1 MSSAAAAALAIS
13 LMASIGLWAPSTSS
27 HQIPVEKQ
35 KPKQEQDPEPPKV
48 PDKAQVI
55 AVDTT
60 VVILNMTVTDSEG
73 RHVRKLSADDF
84 EVLEDRVP
92 QHILSLSSTE
102 MPFAAAIL
110 LDSSGSMDAKMSLAR
125 AACSSFV
132 EGIRDGDVFAIYGF
146 GGTKVKLLQDF
157 TEVRDAGFAIWDE
170 DARGMTPLYDCI
182 VTASEA
188 LSKRSERRKAILLVS
203 DGADT
208 QSKVTF
214 EKAMRTALD
223 ADVAV
228 YGVDL
233 SDSAINRNAV
243 RDSGAE
249 AMKQFATRTGG
260 KFFRTPGGAAL
271 RSTFVATV
279 EELRNQYTLVYEPTN
294 EKADGKWRSI
304 EVRPRRLNV
313 NVRTRQ
319 GYFARK

>member
-1 MSSAAAAALAIS
+1 MSSAPAAALAVS
-13 LMASIGLWAPSTSS
+13 VMVSIGLWLPPTSN

-35 KPKQEQDPEPPKV
+35 KPKQTQEPEPTQDQ
-48 PDKAQVI
+48 DKAKIV

-60 VVILNMTVTDSEG
+60 VVILNMTVTDREG
-73 RHVRKLSADDF
+73 KHVRKLKAEDF

-188 LSKRSERRKAILLVS
+188 LEKRPERRKAILLVS

-214 EKAMRTALD
+214 EKALRKALD
-223 ADVAV
+223 ADVAI

-233 SDSAINRNAV
+233 SEAALNRNAV

-249 AMKQFATRTGG
+249 AMKNFATKTGG

-271 RSTFVATV
+271 RSTFIDTV
-279 EELRNQYTLVYEPTN
+279 EELRNQYTLVYEPSN
-294 EKADGKWRSI
+294 EKADGKWRTV

-319 GYFARK
+319 GYFAKK